1 MCKKYYHEIIA
12 ALSLICLPFLAFS
25 ILLIVA
31 TVNFFN
37 TTMAIII
44 LVALMS
50 IILWLLYNDDYNREG
65 KMFKFLNKSLI
76 QYLISIVPL
85 TLTLLNFS
93 YSLDKMNNNS
103 IKENPNSLV
112 ISLLLSSSF
121 GTLIIIHNI
130 YKGKHQK

>member
-1 MCKKYYHEIIA
+1 
-12 ALSLICLPFLAFS
+12 
-25 ILLIVA
+25 
-31 TVNFFN
+31 
-37 TTMAIII
+37 MAIII

-103 IKENPNSLV
+103 IKDNPNFLV